1 MKKSVKRSTV
11 MALTISLLMP
21 FLCSFSEG
29 NGDYQD
35 YLFRRN
41 YEKILVESLT
51 NCEISIAAN
60 MSTLHTPRGYV
71 SSYYQ
76 NNELTQV
83 FGVLDGLSSP
93 INVQYHY
100 DSEGELDRYY
110 NGHLLLEKEN
120 EGYTTNYI
128 VDGDRALSL
137 TDKPES
143 TTFVYADGTEVSESR
158 AGDGAFEITRNSNW
172 IYRGLDGLDGMLSC
186 ESYDGLEESWDYD
199 YDGNLVSYEA
209 SDSTFYEKT
218 KINSTTNDCFVR
230 ARGLQDEYIVTQN
243 DCLVTYSGLHGNLI
257 SDFDI
262 DSSVSSYGFNQSN
275 TNWNIQFMPRAD
287 KPLEQIGIAS
297 SPYGTYRPSFNDS
310 NLVTSIEKDGVTQRT
325 YQYDGMNRLVSS
337 TDSRGIS
344 YYVYDDANNMTKAIC
359 MSDEV
364 IGDWFYSYSGGRLE
378 SVNGIPLYYDRNGNT
393 VAYGRTNYQWDRG
406 SILTKITSDELTV
419 SFQYDAM
426 NNPILRTTDS
436 YDQKRLVWE
445 GNRLIA
451 ESDGSRMLSYF
462 YDCFGSPIGFTY
474 NGGIYAYCKNAF
486 QDVVGIVRDD
496 GVLVAEYSY
505 GDFGEPGRVIDSNG
519 SGVAF
524 LNPFRYRSYYFDQDL
539 GVYYLRSRWYSPEL
553 RRFLSSDSPK
563 ALLQQASKSELLLNR
578 YSYCANNPISY
589 IDSEGT
595 SITATIGGVAAASS
609 SAGPAGWLLLAG
621 FIIIVVAA
629 WVIYESS
636 NTTNGGTAPQP
647 ITSQS
652 IHNDPIVSV
661 VEPPAIDEPIVGGD
675 AGVIEQPV
683 PEEETN
689 PFSDPDVQNG
699 LRTLEAG
706 LAMAKASAMLRIMN
720 HYNHP
725 KEWHHIVPRNR
736 NDFFG
741 LMPFVRAYM
750 NIVFPGSGVNSM
762 ENQVHIS
769 TLLHKGLHNALCIQG
784 VASALYPTT
793 LLLSTRPF
801 ETLLKY
807 MAGLIVAIDIMF
819 QL

>member
-1 MKKSVKRSTV
+1 MK
-11 MALTISLLMP
+11 
-21 FLCSFSEG
+21 
-29 NGDYQD
+29 
-35 YLFRRN
+35 
-41 YEKILVESLT
+41 
-51 NCEISIAAN
+51 
-60 MSTLHTPRGYV
+60 
-71 SSYYQ
+71 
-76 NNELTQV
+76 
-83 FGVLDGLSSP
+83 
-93 INVQYHY
+93 
-100 DSEGELDRYY
+100 
-110 NGHLLLEKEN
+110 
-120 EGYTTNYI
+120 
-128 VDGDRALSL
+128 
-137 TDKPES
+137 
-143 TTFVYADGTEVSESR
+143 
-158 AGDGAFEITRNSNW
+158 
-172 IYRGLDGLDGMLSC
+172 
-186 ESYDGLEESWDYD
+186 
-199 YDGNLVSYEA
+199 
-209 SDSTFYEKT
+209 
-218 KINSTTNDCFVR
+218 

-406 SILTKITSDELTV
+406 SILTKITSDDLTV

-563 ALLQQASKSELLLNR
+563 ALLQQASKSELLLNG

-589 IDSEGT
+589 VDSQGASSEALAIAG
-595 SITATIGGVAAASS
+595 SVAAGSFAFPWLAPLLIIAGIILIGFAAAASVDGEAS
-609 SAGPAGWLLLAG
+609 NETTGPFTGPLASIYG
-621 FIIIVVAA
+621 PTIYYGDGIYSIETIQSDEPFVVGDGTVVASA
-629 WVIYESS
+629 IS
-636 NTTNGGTAPQP
+636 GAPASP
-647 ITSQS
+647 Y
-652 IHNDPIVSV
+652 
-661 VEPPAIDEPIVGGD
+661 A
-675 AGVIEQPV
+675 
-683 PEEETN
+683 
-689 PFSDPDVQNG
+689 DPDIQTG
-699 LRTLEAG
+699 LKELEG
-706 LAMAKASAMLRIMN
+706 GIQLAVTSAVKRIARR
-720 HYNHP
+720 YNHP
-725 KEWHHIVPRNR
+725 KELHHIIPRTQT
-736 NDFFG
+736 DFFN
-741 LMPFVRAYM
+741 LLPDVRNYIYQNFN
-750 NIVFPGSGVNSM
+750 NIGGIDM
-762 ENQVHIS
+762 EPNTVYIS
-769 TLLHKGLHNALCIQG
+769 TLLHKGLHNSLYLEGIAI
-784 VASALYPTT
+784 SFHSITLYPLGVGMPLFIE
-793 LLLSTRPF
+793 LLEIVKNKLLMVDNGLTPF
-801 ETLLKY
+801 L
-807 MAGLIVAIDIMF
+807 
-819 QL
+819 